1 MTSNE
6 LNLSAQ
12 LKDVLARSP
21 LAVLPPVLLDRLLT
35 DAQRIDVPMNTTVY
49 DAGDDP
55 RCALILSGLIRVYM
69 VAPDGR
75 QVTVR
80 YARSTELLGLAAL
93 IGGPA
98 PTSAQMLTD
107 AKLLLLNSRLLQ
119 SMGQS
124 EPRVGWVMAR
134 EITQRLYD
142 TLDALAANT
151 FGSLRQRMAR
161 HLLDLAAS
169 SQRASPLV
177 AAISQQELA
186 DAVGSVRS
194 VVARILRDLRTDG
207 LIETTKDGITLL
219 DPEALAAETWAES
232 L

>member
-1 MTSNE
+1 MPSNE
-6 LNLSAQ
+6 LSTSAQ

-21 LAVLPPVLLDRLLT
+21 LATLPPALIDRLLI
-35 DAQRIDVPMNTTVY
+35 DAQRIEVPVSTTIY
-49 DAGDDP
+49 DSGDDP

-69 VAPDGR
+69 DAPDGR

-80 YARSTELLGLAAL
+80 YARSAELLGLAAL
-93 IGGPA
+93 IGGPP

-107 AKLLLLNSRLLQ
+107 AQLLLLNVQTLQ
-119 SMGQS
+119 NMGQS

-151 FGSLRQRMAR
+151 FGTLRQRIAR

-169 SQRASPLV
+169 SQ
-177 AAISQQELA
+177 
-186 DAVGSVRS
+186 
-194 VVARILRDLRTDG
+194 
-207 LIETTKDGITLL
+207 
-219 DPEALAAETWAES
+219 
-232 L
+232 